1 MTGVATLTV
10 NGLTAGPHNISA
22 RFNGTATCA
31 PSTSNTVT
39 VTVGCQTI
47 SGTHRGSLNVTTPT
61 CLAPGT
67 QIFGKVTISG
77 AGSLDAEGATI
88 RGGLTAT
95 SGTGLRVCSSTVN
108 GRTNIAGIHGVIV
121 IGDAGDDGNPACGA
135 NTLRGPVTLTGNT
148 GSLELG
154 GNQIPSSVTVT
165 NNNTTIT
172 TAPENTTTTEIEAN
186 QISGNLA
193 CTGNT
198 PPPTND
204 GLPNTVTGTRTGQCA
219 TL

>member
-1 MTGVATLTV
+1 MSLARSGAHLTP
-10 NGLTAGPHNISA
+10 GTHNISA
-22 RFNGTATCA
+22 HFNGTATCA

-47 SGTHRGSLNVTTPT
+47 SGTHLGFLNVTTPT

-67 QIFGKVTISG
+67 QIYGIVRISG
-77 AGSLDAEGATI
+77 SGSLDAEGATI

-95 SGTGLRVCSSTVN
+95 SGTGLRVCSSTIN
-108 GRTNIAGIHGVIV
+108 GPTTITGIHGVIV
-121 IGDAGDDGNPACGA
+121 IGDVGDDGNPTCGA

-154 GNQIPSSVTVT
+154 GNQIPSSVTL
-165 NNNTTIT
+165 NNNTTTIT
-172 TAPENTTTTEIEAN
+172 TAPENATATEIEAN

-193 CTGNT
+193 CSRNT

-204 GLPNTVTGTRTGQCA
+204 GHPNTVTRTRTGQCA